1 MLFKGVRAGDQ
12 VILATPTGRGAGSG
26 HTYTLVE
33 VEAVKSTTLVVDG
46 FKFNVKDGNGRTT
59 RHHVLPATAEN
70 RRAHLDED
78 ADSDQP
84 TAIEPAE
91 DKVQTHAREALRII
105 REEAGRDQDDD
116 VIDLFGADVLANFRR
131 QWRALHPG
139 RKT

>member
-1 MLFKGVRAGDQ
+1 MLFKGVRVGDE

-26 HTYTLVE
+26 FTYTLAE

-78 ADSDQP
+78 TSDEAP
-84 TAIEPAE
+84 AAGPAE
-91 DKVQTHAREALRII
+91 DKIQTHAREALRII
-105 REEAGRDQDDD
+105 RDEAEPDQDDD

-139 RKT
+139 RKN

>member
-1 MLFKGVRAGDQ
+1 MLFKGVRAGDE

-26 HTYTLVE
+26 FTYTLAE

-78 ADSDQP
+78 
-84 TAIEPAE
+84 TASEQAAVAEPAE
-91 DKVQTHAREALRII
+91 DKIQAHAREALRII
-105 REEAGRDQDDD
+105 RDEAGRDQDDD

-131 QWRALHPG
+131 QWRALYPA
-139 RKT
+139 RK